1 MPAVGRENFPSWT
14 SLPGLQL
21 ARIGAAVTLIRTP
34 GSDRMRLVLQLVARL
49 FVVVILCL
57 GAATVW
63 ATIDAHRSV
72 DRATAAS
79 AERVSVALEALYW
92 RELLLR
98 SNRMRE
104 QLLPVPEWRTI
115 ETMGLI
121 SPGICVRFEP
131 AGAFEKPLCGQSKG
145 IGQSPP
151 RWFTATVQTLLG
163 DHAAVIRPISARAA
177 SAGNVSAAADP
188 NAAIAL
194 AWQHILDNIHVVL
207 LMAVAIALLAS
218 LAIAHTLAP
227 AQQIVAALQRMAR
240 GQYRTSLPRFRSMEL
255 AMIGQ
260 AVGNLGDRLAQS
272 MEERAA
278 LTRRLLEIRGDERRA
293 LARELHDE
301 FGQNLTAILAF
312 ASTIEATSAQEKDN
326 SEVAQD
332 ARMISQATHRII
344 ACLRDTLNRLRHP
357 PAEEL
362 GLEACLVDLVDS
374 WRSRNSTQPTIQLDL
389 KGDLADVRGAVAAT
403 AYRVAQECL
412 TNSLRHS
419 SARVIVLRIERRTG
433 AENAL
438 LVHVEDD
445 GGGDASKLARFP
457 GFGLTGIRERVAAL
471 GGSLSIADANR
482 GVSVA
487 ATIPLAA

>member
-1 MPAVGRENFPSWT
+1 
-14 SLPGLQL
+14 
-21 ARIGAAVTLIRTP
+21 
-34 GSDRMRLVLQLVARL
+34 MRLVLQLVARL
-49 FVVVILCL
+49 FVIVILCL

-104 QLLPVPEWRTI
+104 QLLPVPDWRTI

-131 AGAFEKPLCGQSKG
+131 AVAFEKPLCGQSKG
-145 IGQSPP
+145 VGQSPP
-151 RWFTATVQTLLG
+151 RWFAATVHRLLG
-163 DHAAVIRPISARAA
+163 DHAAVVRPISARAA
-177 SAGNVSAAADP
+177 TAGNISAAADP
-188 NAAIAL
+188 TAAIAL
-194 AWQHILDNIHVVL
+194 AWQHILDNIHVAL

-227 AQQIVAALQRMAR
+227 AQRIVTALQRMAR
-240 GQYRTSLPRFRSMEL
+240 GQYLTPLPRFRSMEL

-260 AVGNLGDRLAQS
+260 AVGDLGDRLAQS

-278 LTRRLLEIRGDERRA
+278 LTRRLLEIRSDERRA

-312 ASTIEATSAQEKDN
+312 ANTIEASSAQEKNN
-326 SEVAQD
+326 SEAAQD
-332 ARMISQATHRII
+332 ARMISQATHRIM
-344 ACLRDTLNRLRHP
+344 ACLRDTLKRLRHP

-362 GLEACLVDLVDS
+362 GLEACLVDLVES
-374 WRSRNSTQPTIQLDL
+374 WRSRNATQPMIQLDL

-403 AYRVAQECL
+403 AYRIAQECL
-412 TNSLRHS
+412 TNSLRHG
-419 SARVIVLRIERRTG
+419 SAREIVLRIERRSG

-445 GGGDASKLARFP
+445 GGGDAAKVARSP
-457 GFGLTGIRERVAAL
+457 GFGLIGIRERVTAL

-482 GVSVA
+482 GLRVA
-487 ATIPLAA
+487 AMIPLAA

>member
-1 MPAVGRENFPSWT
+1 
-14 SLPGLQL
+14 
-21 ARIGAAVTLIRTP
+21 
-34 GSDRMRLVLQLVARL
+34 MRLVVQLVARL
-49 FVVVILCL
+49 FVIVILCL

-72 DRATAAS
+72 DRATTAS

-104 QLLPVPEWRTI
+104 QLLPVPDWRTI

-145 IGQSPP
+145 VGRSPP
-151 RWFTATVQTLLG
+151 RWFAATARTFLG
-163 DHAAVIRPISARAA
+163 DHAAVVRPISARAA
-177 SAGNVSAAADP
+177 TAGSISAAADP
-188 NAAIAL
+188 AAAVAL
-194 AWQHILDNIHVVL
+194 AWQHILDNIHVAL

-227 AQQIVAALQRMAR
+227 AQRIVTALQRMAR
-240 GQYRTSLPRFRSMEL
+240 GQYLTPLPRFRSMEL

-260 AVGNLGDRLAQS
+260 AVGDLGDRLAQS

-278 LTRRLLEIRGDERRA
+278 LTRRLLEIRSDERRA

-312 ASTIEATSAQEKDN
+312 ANTIEMTSAQDKKGREA
-326 SEVAQD
+326 AQD
-332 ARMISQATHRII
+332 ARMISQATHRIM

-374 WRSRNSTQPTIQLDL
+374 WRSRNATQPMIQLDL
-389 KGDLADVRGAVAAT
+389 KGDLAGVRGAVAAT

-419 SARVIVLRIERRTG
+419 SAREIVLRIERRSG

-445 GGGDASKLARFP
+445 GGGDAAKVARST
-457 GFGLTGIRERVAAL
+457 GFGLTGIRERVTAL
-471 GGSLSIADANR
+471 GGSLSIGDANR
-482 GVSVA
+482 GVRVA
-487 ATIPLAA
+487 AMIPLAA

>member
-1 MPAVGRENFPSWT
+1 
-14 SLPGLQL
+14 
-21 ARIGAAVTLIRTP
+21 
-34 GSDRMRLVLQLVARL
+34 MRLVLQLVARL
-49 FVVVILCL
+49 FVIVILCL

-104 QLLPVPEWRTI
+104 QLLPVPDWRTI

-145 IGQSPP
+145 VGQSPP
-151 RWFTATVQTLLG
+151 HWFAATAQKLLG
-163 DHAAVIRPISARAA
+163 DHAAVVRPISARAA
-177 SAGNVSAAADP
+177 AAGSVSAAADP
-188 NAAIAL
+188 TAAIAL
-194 AWQHILDNIHVVL
+194 AWQHILDNIHVAL

-227 AQQIVAALQRMAR
+227 AQRIVTALQRMAR
-240 GQYRTSLPRFRSMEL
+240 GQYLTPLPRFRSMEL

-260 AVGNLGDRLAQS
+260 AVGDLGDRLAQS

-278 LTRRLLEIRGDERRA
+278 LTRRLLEIRSDERRA
-293 LARELHDE
+293 LARDLHDE

-312 ASTIEATSAQEKDN
+312 ANTIEATSAQQKNN

-332 ARMISQATHRII
+332 ARMISQATHRIM
-344 ACLRDTLNRLRHP
+344 ACLRDTLKRLRHP

-362 GLEACLVDLVDS
+362 GLEACLVDLVDT
-374 WRSRNSTQPTIQLDL
+374 WRSRHATQPMIQLDL
-389 KGDLADVRGAVAAT
+389 KGDLADVPRAVAAT
-403 AYRVAQECL
+403 AYRIAQECL

-419 SARVIVLRIERRTG
+419 SAREIVLRIERRSG

-445 GGGDASKLARFP
+445 GGGDAAKVAGSP